1 MNQQYMNLL
10 QPMSSTQFEKLYKF
24 NLKTNK
30 QAKNTQKL
38 HEEVSTVNVIQKV
51 TNKQMQKPV

>member
-1 MNQQYMNLL
+1 
-10 QPMSSTQFEKLYKF
+10 MSSTQFEKLYKF